1 MPRRKPLPPDDRP
14 NWRDPN
20 LPCIRDY
27 IMRNGERKT
36 EIDPDY
42 EHRYRQFQIET
53 SPHTEWRND
62 PTYNLRK
69 TNK

>member
-1 MPRRKPLPPDDRP
+1 
-14 NWRDPN
+14 
-20 LPCIRDY
+20 
-27 IMRNGERKT
+27 MRNGERKT